1 MSSRRIIVTSL
12 LFLLLSLSLPGFA
25 TTILVPAGQ
34 PTIQAGINAAVAGD
48 IVQVSA
54 GTYYENINFSGK
66 AITVTSASG
75 PAATIIDGSK
85 NSSATVTFDS
95 NEKSTSVLSGFT
107 LRGGSYDEVS
117 ISSASPTIKGNII
130 LGSSQYYSYGIY
142 IQTGSGTIQGNLIS
156 DASYGGIISYSGK
169 GSKISGNII
178 ANNIGVGIAV
188 QYSSATDILQQ
199 NTIIGNRNG
208 GLYYYSF
215 GTNGLTL
222 IQNLIAANVNTG
234 IDVVG
239 NGAPVTMVSNTIA
252 NNQPSCCG
260 SAASEI
266 QLDQFNAK
274 TAIRNN
280 LVVAMGEAPAFSCQS
295 EVTTPVIANNDVFA
309 AINSSYSGSCTDP
322 TGTSGNIS
330 FDPLFVDSLSS
341 VYLLQ
346 SGSPVINAGLNAVS
360 GEPPKDMVGNAR
372 VLGGTIDIGANEYAA
387 TNALAL
393 SSYSLRFPSE
403 QVGNSS
409 SPKTIT
415 LTNNTASAVTLNL
428 IATNLN
434 FSQTNNCGASLAAAA
449 SCQVKVTF
457 APLTGGLVDGVLGIF
472 TSATVN
478 PLAVELV
485 GTGLV
490 PQIQFYANFYFYG
503 QVIGTSNKQSGTLTN
518 VGNAPLTISSITYSG
533 ASDFVESN
541 TCPAAPN
548 TLAAQASCAIS
559 VTYVPTILGQ
569 ESGTITI
576 SANVIP
582 ASQNYYVNG
591 SSVSAGKPTLSPTTL
606 TFPTTLVGH
615 SSASQ
620 TVILTNTGTGP
631 FTITSIYSQGDFPET
646 NNCPATLA
654 VSASCKFTITYT
666 PSQEGNEYGYL
677 NIFNDSAYPA
687 SMQLTGT
694 GQAAVPALTSLSIGS
709 LPAGSQDTYIAVL
722 GSGFVYGSQVLANG
736 VPLPCCGYVT
746 GNTQIN
752 VTIPASMLA
761 SAGTFEISVY
771 TPAPGGGT
779 SNSLPLVV
787 YQPINYKYKAA
798 TYNYR
803 TITGANLNLVSG
815 SAQITS
821 PFPIQF
827 GGGSYTNLLV
837 GEGGTV
843 SFSNFANEY
852 NTSIPNTDTPTLV
865 APFWTYLYAFGPST
879 GTDNNGFWEVTG
891 SIPNRQLVIEWRDV
905 SICCETTATVTF
917 QVVFLEGNGEILFN
931 YADTIFGGTY
941 VGYDNGATATSGVQ
955 VTTGVGTQYS
965 YDKPSLLSQT
975 ALLWYPSSPTAT
987 LSSTSLGFGYHQI
1000 GSKSLAQKVT
1010 LTNGGIAP
1018 LVISSIATGNP
1029 DFTLTS
1035 NCPTTLASLKSC
1047 NIQLFFSPSLPSAE
1061 TATLTIT
1068 DNASNTQ
1075 TASLTGIGT
1084 ITTTVVYPIMA
1095 NFGSVT
1101 AGTTSTLPVVL
1112 ANGGNIPLTIQSIT
1126 ASPSVYTETNNCGA
1140 SLAAGA
1146 SCTVNV
1152 TFAPVLTGNVAGTI
1166 SMALNSKPAV
1176 AEVTLAG
1183 SGK

>member
-1 MSSRRIIVTSL
+1 MSSRRITVTSL
-12 LFLLLSLSLPGFA
+12 VFLFVSLSLPVFA

-95 NEKSTSVLSGFT
+95 SEKSTSVLNGFT
-107 LRGGSYDEVS
+107 LRGGPYEEVL
-117 ISSASPTIKGNII
+117 ISNASPTIKGNII
-130 LGSSQYYSYGIY
+130 LGSSQNSYGIY

-156 DASYGGIISYSGK
+156 DASYGGIVSSSGK

-178 ANNIGVGIAV
+178 ANNIGVGIVV

-208 GLYYYSF
+208 GLDYYGS
-215 GTNGLTL
+215 GANGLTL
-222 IQNLIAANVNTG
+222 TQNLIAGNTSIG
-234 IDVVG
+234 LSVVG
-239 NGAPVTMVSNTIA
+239 NGAPVTLLSNTIA
-252 NNQPSCCG
+252 NNQFTCCG
-260 SAASEI
+260 SPASEI
-266 QLDQFNAK
+266 QFDQFNAK

-280 LVVAMGEAPAFSCQS
+280 LVVAMGDQSAFGCQS

-309 AINSSYSGSCTDP
+309 AINSSYSGSCNDP
-322 TGTSGNIS
+322 TGTSGNIAV
-330 FDPLFVDSLSS
+330 DPLFVDSLSS

-346 SGSPVINAGLNAVS
+346 SGSPVINAGLNAVV
-360 GEPPKDMVGNAR
+360 GEPTKDMVGNAR
-372 VLGGTIDIGANEYAA
+372 VLGGTIDIGANEYAP
-387 TNALAL
+387 TNAIAL

-403 QVGNSS
+403 QVENSS
-409 SPKTIT
+409 SPETIT
-415 LTNNTASAVTLNL
+415 LTNNTTSAITLNL

-434 FSQTNNCGASLAAAA
+434 FSQTNNCGTSLAAAA

-457 APLTGGLVDGVLGIF
+457 APLTGGLAEGVLGIF

-485 GTGLV
+485 GTGLA

-518 VGNAPLTISSITYSG
+518 VGSAPLAISSITYSG

-541 TCPAAPN
+541 TCPTAPN
-548 TLAAQASCAIS
+548 TLAVQASCAIS
-559 VTYVPTILGQ
+559 VTYLPTLLGA
-569 ESGTITI
+569 ESGTITV
-576 SANVIP
+576 SADVIP

-591 SSVSAGKPTLSPTTL
+591 SSVSAGKPILSPTTL

-620 TVILTNTGTGP
+620 TVTLTNTGTGP
-631 FTITSIYSQGDFPET
+631 FTITNIYSQGDFPET

-677 NIFNDSAYPA
+677 YIYNDSEYSA

-694 GQAAVPALTSLSIGS
+694 GQAAVPALTSLSIAS
-709 LPAGSQDTYIAVL
+709 LPAGSPDAYIAVL

-736 VPLPCCGYVT
+736 VPLSCCGYIN

-779 SNSLPLVV
+779 SNSLPFVV
-787 YQPINYKYKAA
+787 YQPINYKYKAT

-803 TITGANLNLVSG
+803 TITGTNLNLGSG

-843 SFSNFANEY
+843 SFSNFAYEY

-865 APFWTYLYAFGPST
+865 APFWTYLDAFGPST

-891 SIPNRQLVIEWRDV
+891 TTPNRQLVIEWRDV
-905 SICCETTATVTF
+905 SVCCETTATVTF

-931 YADTIFGGTY
+931 YADTLFGGAY

-955 VTTGVGTQYS
+955 VATGVGTQYS

-1018 LVISSIATGNP
+1018 LVISSIATDNP
-1029 DFTLTS
+1029 DFTQTS
-1035 NCPTTLASLKSC
+1035 NCPASLASLKIC

-1061 TATLTIT
+1061 KATLTIT

-1084 ITTTVVYPIMA
+1084 ITTNVVYPIMA

-1101 AGTTSTLPVVL
+1101 AGTTNTLPVVL

-1126 ASPSVYTETNNCGA
+1126 ATPSVYTETNNCGA